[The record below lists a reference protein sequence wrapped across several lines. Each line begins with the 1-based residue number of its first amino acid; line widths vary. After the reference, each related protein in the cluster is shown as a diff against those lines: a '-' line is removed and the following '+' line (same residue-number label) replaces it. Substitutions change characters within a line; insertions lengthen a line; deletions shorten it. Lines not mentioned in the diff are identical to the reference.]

1 VAAVLATVTCFCP
14 PRPVLAAGVQ
24 TVADCD
30 KPLDVGPG
38 GRVRITQSRARASVE
53 ISQPG
58 AAGRKVEVEYGD
70 ELYRQTVGK
79 DGLVRLAFA
88 LTAPNNQFVVTMS
101 EAAPMT
107 CTIAVPDFGR
117 IFRAVL
123 RWHDPVQLDLNVLEP
138 NGRMNETGNISGTH
152 PNIDQADGI
161 GQMDIVGAAPT
172 DDATGEM
179 SYVADGDSLPPDSF
193 FGFKVDYVTR
203 GSRAMAPYC
212 GDNALAAPRI
222 DFIRIQGGTVT
233 IEKLTLNRIRCGDQ
247 IPSNRRLMPI
257 R

>member
-1 VAAVLATVTCFCP
+1 MLVSVICLCP
-14 PRPVLAAGVQ
+14 LRPVLAAGVQ
-24 TVADCD
+24 TVANCD
-30 KPLDVGPG
+30 KPLDLGPG

-79 DGLVRLAFA
+79 DGLLRLAFA
-88 LTAPNNQFVVTMS
+88 LTAADNQFVVTMS

-107 CTIAVPDFGR
+107 CTINVPDFAK

-138 NGRMNETGNISGTH
+138 NGRMNETGNISASR
-152 PNIDQADGI
+152 PNNDQADGI
-161 GQMDIVGAAPT
+161 GQMDIVGAVPT

-179 SYVADGDSLPPDSF
+179 SYVADGSSVPPDGV

-203 GSRAMAPYC
+203 GSRAMPPYC

-222 DFIRIQGGTVT
+222 DFIKIQGGTVT

-247 IPSNRRLMPI
+247 IANNRRLMPI